1 MNLLRWFRTRRIKR
15 KIRAAKSCLKWIDR
29 QMARLGC
36 PAWKRQQM
44 RRDIVVSD
52 RAWIDCLD
60 LLVGKKAPRLT
71 REQMRGSK
79 RVIGEA
85 LATVEEKR

>member
-1 MNLLRWFRTRRIKR
+1 MNALRWLRVRRIKR
-15 KIRAAKSCLKWIDR
+15 RVRAAKSGLKWIDR

-44 RRDIVVSD
+44 RRDIVTSD

-60 LLVGKKAPRLT
+60 LLIDEPKKLT
-71 REQMRGSK
+71 REQMRGTRRTIK
-79 RVIGEA
+79 AA
-85 LATVEEKR
+85 LETVEEKR

>member
-1 MNLLRWFRTRRIKR
+1 MNALRWFRVRRIKR
-15 KIRAAKSCLKWIDR
+15 RIRAAKSALKWVDR

-44 RRDIVVSD
+44 RRDIVTSD
-52 RAWIDCLD
+52 KAWIDCLE
-60 LLVGKKAPRLT
+60 LLIEEKPKRLT

-79 RVIGEA
+79 RTIEA
-85 LATVEEKR
+85 ALETVEEKR